1 LERIPLLSADGTEIA
16 AVRWSPAAEV
26 RGDVLLVH
34 GLAEHM
40 GRYGHVA
47 KALTDAGY
55 RVLGVELRGHGHSGG
70 KRGHVDTWD
79 QYVDDVRAGANAIGR
94 PHAVLAHSMGGLV
107 SLDHLRDGEAWAV
120 FTSAPLIEAAVP
132 APAWKVAAARVLT
145 SLLPRL
151 SMGNE
156 IPSSW
161 ICTDPA
167 VVAAYDADPLVYGTV
182 TPRWY
187 TEMLGAQGRV
197 KGSAASYDLP
207 LFAAWGTGDKIVS
220 GPAIAAFAERWG
232 GSKQVKAYDG
242 LFHEILNEPVKDA
255 ILAEVVAF
263 LDTHRPSA

>member
-1 LERIPLLSADGTEIA
+1 MDRIALRSADGTEIA
-16 AVRWSPAAEV
+16 AVRWTPAGEV

-70 KRGHVDTWD
+70 KRGHVDNWER
-79 QYVDDVRAGANAIGR
+79 YVDDLRAAANAIGG
-94 PHAVLAHSMGGLV
+94 PHAIVAHSMGGLV
-107 SLDHLRDGEAWAV
+107 TLDHLRDGDAWAV
-120 FTSAPLIEAAVP
+120 FTSAPLLEAAVP
-132 APAWKVAAARVLT
+132 APAWKIGAAKVLT
-145 SLLPRL
+145 KLLPKL

-156 IPSSW
+156 IPTSW

-197 KGSAASYDLP
+197 KGSAAAYDVP

-220 GPAIAAFAERWG
+220 GPAIDAFAGRWG
-232 GSKQVKAYDG
+232 GPKQTHAYDG
-242 LFHEILNEPVKDA
+242 LFHEILNEPVKGT

-263 LDTHRPSA
+263 LDAHRPSA